1 MTKATIGDII
11 WFLSRTSRRA
21 ADKEYGIIT
30 ATYVNVVHAVAFKDG
45 KQEAFFPQTFGT
57 YWGVLKQMPEI
68 VSFLFGVLFVY
79 IIVIARTSKEDE

>member
-1 MTKATIGDII
+1 MAKANIGDII

-21 ADKEYGIIT
+21 TDKEYGIIT

-57 YWGVLKQMPEI
+57 YWGVIKQ
-68 VSFLFGVLFVY
+68 
-79 IIVIARTSKEDE
+79 

>member
-57 YWGVLKQMPEI
+57 YWGVVK
-68 VSFLFGVLFVY
+68 
-79 IIVIARTSKEDE
+79 